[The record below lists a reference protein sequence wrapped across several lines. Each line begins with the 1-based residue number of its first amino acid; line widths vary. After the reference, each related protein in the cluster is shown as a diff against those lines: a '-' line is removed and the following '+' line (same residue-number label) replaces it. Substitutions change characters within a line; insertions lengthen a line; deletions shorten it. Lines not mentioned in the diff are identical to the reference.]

1 MDDVLAGLR
10 AIAEPTRLRVL
21 ILCARAELSVTE
33 LVDILGQSQPRVS
46 RHLKLMVEAG
56 VLERNR
62 EGARA
67 FYRVAERAAGGKVAR
82 ALVPLVPVDD
92 SVLET
97 DLLRLETIRARRS
110 ERAEAYFSDNAAL
123 WEDLRGLYVDDA
135 LVDATLVEAVRAEP
149 VGDLLDI
156 GTGTGRVLEQL
167 ADYVNSAVGVD
178 NAKPMLEIAR
188 DKLDRAGLRHCQ
200 VRLADMYHLPF
211 PADRFDTVT
220 LNMVLH
226 YAETPTEVLREA
238 ARVLRPGG
246 RVILV
251 DFAPH
256 DLEELREQHTHRW
269 LGFSQDEIARL
280 AEVSGLEMEP
290 TVALDG
296 DPLTVCVWSARKA
309 SSSDRETVHI
319 DARDTDAPALAAA
332 S

>member
-10 AIAEPTRLRVL
+10 AIAEPTRLRILV
-21 ILCARAELSVTE
+21 LCARSELSVTD

-67 FYRVAERAAGGKVAR
+67 YYRVAERTAGGDVAR
-82 ALVPLVPVDD
+82 ALTPLVPVDD
-92 SVLET
+92 AMMAT
-97 DLLRLETIRARRS
+97 DLARLETIRSRRS
-110 ERAEAYFSDNAAL
+110 ERATAYFQENAVR

-135 LVDATLVEAVRAEP
+135 LVDASLMEAVRAEP
-149 VGDLLDI
+149 VDSLLDI

-167 ADYVNSAVGVD
+167 ADHVTSAVGVD

-188 DKLDRAGLRHCQ
+188 DKLDRAGVNNCQ

-211 PADRFDTVT
+211 PADRFDAVT

-226 YAETPTEVLREA
+226 HAEMPGEVLREA
-238 ARVLRPGG
+238 ARVLKPGG

-256 DLEELREQHTHRW
+256 ELEELREQHTHRW
-269 LGFSQDEIARL
+269 LGFSGEEIGRMAQSAGL
-280 AEVSGLEMEP
+280 GLEP
-290 TVALDG
+290 AVSLTG
-296 DPLTVCVWSARKA
+296 DPLTVCLWSARKA
-309 SSSDRETVHI
+309 DS
-319 DARDTDAPALAAA
+319 TDLTTGNTAAA
-332 S
+332 ELRAAS

>member
-1 MDDVLAGLR
+1 MEDVLAGLR
-10 AIAEPTRLRVL
+10 AIAEPTRLRIL
-21 ILCARAELSVTE
+21 ILCARSELSVTE

-67 FYRVAERAAGGKVAR
+67 YYRMAERAAGSGVAH
-82 ALVPLVPVDD
+82 ALTPLVPLTDATV
-92 SVLET
+92 ET
-97 DLLRLETIRARRS
+97 DLARLETIRVRRS
-110 ERAEAYFSDNAAL
+110 ERATAYFQENAEQ

-135 LVDATLVEAVRAEP
+135 LVDASLMEAVRAEP
-149 VGDLLDI
+149 VESLLDI

-167 ADYVNSAVGVD
+167 ADHVTSAVGVD

-188 DKLDRAGLRHCQ
+188 DKLDRAGLNNCQ

-211 PADRFDTVT
+211 PADRFDAVT

-226 YAETPTEVLREA
+226 YAEVPSEVLREA
-238 ARVLRPGG
+238 TRVLKPGG
-246 RVILV
+246 RLILV

-256 DLEELREQHTHRW
+256 ELEELRDQHTHRW
-269 LGFSQDEIARL
+269 LGFSSEEIGRL
-280 AEVSGLEMEP
+280 AKGVGLNLKP
-290 TVALDG
+290 ALSLTG
-296 DPLTVCVWSARKA
+296 DPLTVCLWNARKA
-309 SSSDRETVHI
+309 DSNDLTTGNIGAADLR
-319 DARDTDAPALAAA
+319 AA

>member
-1 MDDVLAGLR
+1 MDHVLAGLR
-10 AIAEPTRLRVL
+10 AIAEPTRLRILV
-21 ILCARAELSVTE
+21 LCARSELSVTE

-67 FYRVAERAAGGKVAR
+67 YYRVAERTAGGGLAR
-82 ALVPLVPVDD
+82 ALTPLVSLDD
-92 SVLET
+92 ATVET
-97 DLLRLETIRARRS
+97 DLARLETIRARRS
-110 ERAEAYFSDNAAL
+110 ERATAYFRDNAVH

-135 LVDATLVEAVRAEP
+135 QVDASVVEAVRAEP
-149 VGDLLDI
+149 VTDLLDI
-156 GTGTGRVLEQL
+156 GTGTGRVLEHV
-167 ADYVNSAVGVD
+167 ADHVTSAVGVD

-188 DKLDRAGLRHCQ
+188 DKLDRAGLSNCQ

-211 PADRFDTVT
+211 PADRFDAVT

-226 YAETPTEVLREA
+226 YAEVPGEVLREA

-246 RVILV
+246 RAILV

-256 DLEELREQHTHRW
+256 QLEELREQHTHRW
-269 LGFSQDEIARL
+269 LGFSQEELGRL
-280 AEVSGLEMEP
+280 ASGAGLRLEPMASL
-290 TVALDG
+290 VG
-296 DPLTVCVWSARKA
+296 DPLTVCLWCARKA
-309 SSSDRETVHI
+309 
-319 DARDTDAPALAAA
+319 DTNDLDTGNTNTAVLRAA